1 MNGYPYPVLTEID
14 SAYKENINFNVEFSK
29 YACNDNK
36 ITLSIGIMLNSE
48 TLKAHI
54 QDKNAEMV
62 VKVVTGIRSLLF
74 HIEDIRDYI
83 DLDINSEDI
92 RANDTITLTAYVV
105 TKKNFEF
112 MVTDEMEDYF
122 GDKFSICLKKGDV
135 LAVSN
140 NEKLNYNTTT
150 NDFIMISGS
159 TEMTGNG
166 IKVNLNDENHIYVL
180 VGPEFKHA
188 YATLNNPQIS
198 TMLGSHL
205 VFEAFVYT
213 LVELAQEKEDHSNK
227 EWYRLFVQALEVTGE
242 TLDDFRIRAMDD
254 RNVDMSYVFKVA
266 QDMISNSLE
275 TSVISI
281 GKIGGNI

>member
-135 LAVSN
+135 F
-140 NEKLNYNTTT
+140 NE
-150 NDFIMISGS
+150 
-159 TEMTGNG
+159 
-166 IKVNLNDENHIYVL
+166 
-180 VGPEFKHA
+180 
-188 YATLNNPQIS
+188 
-198 TMLGSHL
+198 
-205 VFEAFVYT
+205 
-213 LVELAQEKEDHSNK
+213 
-227 EWYRLFVQALEVTGE
+227 
-242 TLDDFRIRAMDD
+242 
-254 RNVDMSYVFKVA
+254 
-266 QDMISNSLE
+266 
-275 TSVISI
+275 
-281 GKIGGNI
+281 